1 MKHQK
6 LIYPLISI
14 LGPYMIFEALN
25 LGFIQDVS
33 LFKPIG
39 HFYVV
44 SLASFLASLIT
55 IAIGIAG
62 SRLRNIK
69 VSFLSLSFLSL
80 GVIFSLHGLST
91 PNFIHGHTSLP
102 GISAQ
107 LSMVLATFWLWMSS
121 LPSDHKLVEFFA
133 KRQKQLL
140 PIWLLVLS
148 IFSIAVMVNPNL
160 VTIIPLN
167 MAPLNII
174 VTFMVLLLNGW
185 TIFRYYESFRFTR
198 FPLQISIMYSAGWM
212 MVSQVIMVRGVLW
225 NASWWI
231 YHFLLIASM
240 IVMLFGLMKQYAVKG
255 TMVESL
261 RSLFTNDPFER
272 ITNSLA
278 PSVRKMVT
286 VIEEKDSYTAGHTF
300 RVTMYALKL
309 AEELQLKPEQLRAI
323 VQGGLVHD
331 FGKIN
336 IADEILNKPGKL
348 LPEERLL
355 IERHPMDGFQ
365 MGRTLGL
372 LKDELSIIRSH
383 HERWD
388 GKGYPDQIEGEDIP
402 FLARIVA
409 VADVY
414 DALTSQ
420 RSYRKAWTHEE
431 AMDYLIAN
439 KETHFDPICVDAW
452 ERLCKRDP
460 SVYEIPSHNI
470 QDDSTIHKLA
480 SFTSG

>member
-1 MKHQK
+1 MKRQK
-6 LIYPLISI
+6 FVYPLLAV
-14 LGPYMIFEALN
+14 LGPYIIFEALN
-25 LGFIQDVS
+25 LGFFQDVY
-33 LFKPIG
+33 LFKPLG
-39 HFYVV
+39 HFYIV
-44 SLASFLASLIT
+44 SLASFLASIIT
-55 IAIGIAG
+55 VAIGIAG

-91 PNFIHGHTSLP
+91 PNFIHGYTSLP

-140 PIWLLVLS
+140 PIWLLVLC
-148 IFSIAVMVNPNL
+148 IFSVAVMVNPNL
-160 VTIIPLN
+160 VHFIPLN
-167 MAPLNII
+167 IAPLNTI
-174 VTFMVLLLNGW
+174 VTFIILLLNGW
-185 TIFRYYESFRFTR
+185 TIYKYYESFRFTR
-198 FPLQISIMYSAGWM
+198 FPLQISIIYSAGWV

-240 IVMLFGLMKQYAVKG
+240 IVMLIGLMKQYAVKG
-255 TMVESL
+255 TMVESM
-261 RSLFTNDPFER
+261 RSLFTIDPFER

-278 PSVRKMVT
+278 PSVKKMVSAT
-286 VIEEKDSYTAGHTF
+286 EEKDSYTAGHTF

-309 AEELQLKPEQLRAI
+309 AEELRLKPEQLRAI

-331 FGKIN
+331 VGKIN
-336 IADEILNKPGKL
+336 IPDHVLNKPGKL
-348 LPEERLL
+348 LPKERKQ
-355 IERHPMDGFQ
+355 IERHPIDGFH
-365 MGRTLGL
+365 MGRTIGL

-388 GKGYPDQIEGEDIP
+388 GNGYPDQLKGEEIP
-402 FLARIVA
+402 FFARIVA

-431 AMDYLIAN
+431 AMKYLLEN

-452 ERLCKRDP
+452 EKLCKRDP
-460 SVYEIPSHNI
+460 SVYEIPSNNI
-470 QDDSTIHKLA
+470 KDETTIHKLV
-480 SFTSG
+480 SFTS